1 MDNPLDKLKFLL
13 YNVDILI
20 KEKSYARIRSRI
32 TIDCCCL
39 LCYSCISVLELH
51 PYLLRRFTMGLDY
64 NFYEELDQYEAR
76 AEYEAWLDEQED
88 FMVRCHEQ
96 EMSPEVVE

>member
-1 MDNPLDKLKFLL
+1 MRESDQELL
-13 YNVDILI
+13 LI
-20 KEKSYARIRSRI
+20 VVVLCVIVVSVFSSYTPCVQESI
-32 TIDCCCL
+32 
-39 LCYSCISVLELH
+39 
-51 PYLLRRFTMGLDY
+51 MG
-64 NFYEELDQYEAR
+64 FYEELDQYEAR